1 MRLLLI
7 EDDRKA
13 ARLLAKGLQEEGF
26 VVDVAPT
33 GEDGEEKAAVNE
45 YDLIVLDWLL
55 PGKDGL
61 AVCRALRAGA
71 TSIPILM
78 LTARDSVADRVSGL
92 STGADDYLTK
102 PFAFAELLARIRAL
116 LRRSRVAQPAVL
128 RVADL
133 TLDPATRRVT
143 RGDGPVMLT
152 PREYAILEALMRNAG
167 EVVSRTRLTER
178 VWDDASEVLDNLL
191 DVRATSATRSIT
203 GRACRSST
211 RFAGSAIGWGNPTQ
225 RSHETAQL
233 QDPALARTRRGPG
246 RDARGRGVR
255 CRLGAP
261 RRSPRAHHRR
271 RDPVPG
277 LDGGGGA
284 PGRPRTIH
292 PGPRDRAQRGPALV
306 RAPGQVRSDHR
317 RGRARRG
324 AERHARHGPS
334 TDAGCASRPVARR

>member
-45 YDLIVLDWLL
+45 YDLIVLDWVL

-71 TSIPILM
+71 TSTPILM

-167 EVVSRTRLTER
+167 EVVSRTRLAER

-191 DVRATSATRSIT
+191 DVHV
-203 GRACRSST
+203 
-211 RFAGSAIGWGNPTQ
+211 
-225 RSHETAQL
+225 SHLRNKIDHGASVPLIHTI
-233 QDPALARTRRGPG
+233 
-246 RDARGRGVR
+246 RGVGY
-255 CRLGAP
+255 RLGP
-261 RRSPRAHHRR
+261 PDS
-271 RDPVPG
+271 
-277 LDGGGGA
+277 
-284 PGRPRTIH
+284 
-292 PGPRDRAQRGPALV
+292 
-306 RAPGQVRSDHR
+306 
-317 RGRARRG
+317 
-324 AERHARHGPS
+324 AEP
-334 TDAGCASRPVARR
+334 